1 MRQAQALQVRKKV
14 TGDLAKAMAK
24 ALGPFLGRIVTQAL
38 LGQMNNASRPLV
50 LGARNMLLKSANV
63 QYKDFLAGR
72 LALPAPVLDRFN
84 EDSWAGTFLKVTVT
98 EEPFSEDHLGEVLRK
113 GDLWARDA
121 ERGALIDYA
130 RRDARIDRW
139 ARIDPQPPS
148 CPFCTVLISRGAVY
162 KSKNSAGVEEMAKFH
177 TGCTCVAVLVG
188 KGQKDSFE
196 GVENRDAALAEYEAA
211 AKVAKSTSLEHIIR
225 AMKENRGA
233 DKDGSVKKET
243 DQDAKSATAQAL
255 SDQSAKLAQAQ
266 ARRKALDTI
275 SPKGESAKAYKESQ
289 VRREDQL
296 ITELGRQI
304 ETLKGTS

>member
-1 MRQAQALQVRKKV
+1 
-14 TGDLAKAMAK
+14 
-24 ALGPFLGRIVTQAL
+24 
-38 LGQMNNASRPLV
+38 
-50 LGARNMLLKSANV
+50 MLLKSANV

-177 TGCTCVAVLVG
+177 TGCTCVAVHVG